1 MNKKVFGYALLP
13 ALVLTL
19 VGAGTA
25 SAHGMFG
32 GGMSNA
38 TPEEIASRQ
47 QEMFT
52 HQSTLLGISVDE
64 IKNAW
69 AKGQTLQELAKEKGI
84 SEEQLKQKMM
94 DERKQKMQEHL
105 QTLVDKGV
113 ITKAQADE
121 RAAFMEKHAQS
132 GGPGKKGG
140 PGFGGGFGHGPR
152 LQISR

>member
-52 HQSTLLGISVDE
+52 HQSTLLGISVDADG
-64 IKNAW
+64 KCGRHMCWSVCNVHS
-69 AKGQTLQELAKEKGI
+69 LP
-84 SEEQLKQKMM
+84 
-94 DERKQKMQEHL
+94 HL
-105 QTLVDKGV
+105 T
-113 ITKAQADE
+113 
-121 RAAFMEKHAQS
+121 S
-132 GGPGKKGG
+132 GPCF
-140 PGFGGGFGHGPR
+140 PAT
-152 LQISR
+152 